1 MTETAI
7 LSKARGRNYR
17 LGQRYEN
24 GGRFIAANNVT
35 GALKPGSTR
44 PTRWSCS
51 PSLYTEY
58 RTNLAVANGRI
69 DDFKQGRR
77 GDCYFLAAIYS
88 ICAPNP
94 DGSITEGEKELMQN
108 IQKNADG
115 SYTVKLPG
123 AIEVR
128 EYYESNFDKDKVAIT
143 GEYTITAA
151 AINKAKNLAGK
162 SYAYGDIEVILLE
175 LAMEAYRAE
184 IIATRAAL
192 GLGNGRD
199 DIAGMRVPEGRRDT
213 LSGGFE
219 YDAIFILT
227 GKRSDHFWN
236 PRKKESEYKPY
247 KKGEYGYVTPGENA
261 KTMAPFEVR
270 NSYDKDSE
278 FQKMLD
284 ECQGHED
291 EYMMTFSVFVAEN
304 GPDGTTRAGDLHAL
318 SVVEITDEYVEVVN
332 PWDTTKRERIPRG
345 DFEKMVYSFT
355 ATPRNPSTWDY
366 ITDFGNDS
374 VYAIGTALNN
384 FHSWLGGLIRDG
396 INNLRTNI
404 NNIRENW

>member
-1 MTETAI
+1 MTEPAV

-17 LGQRYEN
+17 LGQRYED

-128 EYYESNFDKDKVAIT
+128 EYY
-143 GEYTITAA
+143 
-151 AINKAKNLAGK
+151 
-162 SYAYGDIEVILLE
+162 
-175 LAMEAYRAE
+175 
-184 IIATRAAL
+184 
-192 GLGNGRD
+192 
-199 DIAGMRVPEGRRDT
+199 
-213 LSGGFE
+213 
-219 YDAIFILT
+219 
-227 GKRSDHFWN
+227 
-236 PRKKESEYKPY
+236 
-247 KKGEYGYVTPGENA
+247 
-261 KTMAPFEVR
+261 
-270 NSYDKDSE
+270 
-278 FQKMLD
+278 
-284 ECQGHED
+284 
-291 EYMMTFSVFVAEN
+291 
-304 GPDGTTRAGDLHAL
+304 
-318 SVVEITDEYVEVVN
+318 
-332 PWDTTKRERIPRG
+332 
-345 DFEKMVYSFT
+345 
-355 ATPRNPSTWDY
+355 
-366 ITDFGNDS
+366 
-374 VYAIGTALNN
+374 
-384 FHSWLGGLIRDG
+384 
-396 INNLRTNI
+396 
-404 NNIRENW
+404 